1 MIDEMS
7 SIAENNKRIAK
18 NTIFLYFRM
27 LLTMAVS
34 LYTSRVILQTLG
46 VEDYGIYNVV
56 GGVIAML
63 SFLNGSLSGASSR
76 FITYELGKG
85 SSGNMKEMFSTILC
99 MHFILAIVILILGES
114 AGLWF
119 VYNKLVIP
127 AERMNA
133 ALWVYHCSILT
144 AIISIISI
152 PYNSLIIAHEKMNAF
167 AYISIVEVI
176 LKLVIVWMLTLFPYD
191 KLIIYA
197 ILYLIVQFLIRM
209 IYNHYCTKHF
219 KGSRTM
225 PTYHPKQMKEIFVY
239 ASWTMNGY
247 LAIVGYT
254 QGINILLNL
263 FFGPIVNAARGVAV
277 QVESATI
284 TFVQNFQMAAKPQII
299 KSYASNN
306 LEYMHSLIIASSK
319 YGFYLM
325 LLISFPLLLCIDSIL
340 NLWLGIVPEYT
351 ANFVRIMLFTGLLH
365 PLRYTI
371 INGIHATGDI
381 RKFQIYEGTSLLTV
395 LPISYILLQVLH
407 ITPEMVMIVY
417 LCVELITQG
426 IRIWIVL
433 PKIKMKYS
441 EYFKEIIV
449 PIVLPLIAMATPLFY
464 INVGADITFGKIII
478 YGGCSLLYMFAI
490 IFSLGLNNKERSFIL
505 NFIKQ
510 RINLCLHL

>member
-1 MIDEMS
+1 MS
-7 SIAENNKRIAK
+7 TTSENNKRIAK
-18 NTIFLYFRM
+18 NTLFLYFRM
-27 LLTMAVS
+27 LLTMAVT

-63 SFLNGSLSGASSR
+63 SFLNSSLSGASSR

-85 SSGNMKEMFSTILC
+85 NSGKMKEMFSTILC
-99 MHFILAIVILILGES
+99 IHFILAILILILGES
-114 AGLWF
+114 VGLWF

-127 AERMNA
+127 AERMTA

-144 AIISIISI
+144 AIVSIISV

-167 AYISIVEVI
+167 AYISIVEVT
-176 LKLVIVWMLTLFPYD
+176 LKLVIVWMLALFPFD

-197 ILYLIVQFLIRM
+197 ILFLCTQIVIRM
-209 IYNHYCTKHF
+209 IYNHYCTKNF
-219 KGSRTM
+219 KESRTM
-225 PTYHPKQMKEIFVY
+225 PIYHPKQMKEIFVY

-263 FFGPIVNAARGVAV
+263 FFGPIINAARGIAV
-277 QVESATI
+277 QVESATL
-284 TFVQNFQMAAKPQII
+284 TFVQNFQMAIRPQII

-306 LEYMHSLIIASSK
+306 FEYMHTLIIASSK

-325 LLISFPLLLCIDSIL
+325 LLISFPILLCVDAIL
-340 NLWLGIVPEYT
+340 TLWLGTVPEYT
-351 ANFVRIMLFTGLLH
+351 ANFVRIMLLTGLLS
-365 PLRYTI
+365 PLKTALL
-371 INGIHATGDI
+371 NAIHATGDI

-395 LPISYILLQVLH
+395 LPISYVLLKTLH

-417 LCVELITQG
+417 LCVSLITQG

-433 PKIKMKYS
+433 PKIKMKYNL
-441 EYFKEIIV
+441 YFKEAIF
-449 PIVLPLIAMATPLFY
+449 PLVFPLVAMLLPLFY
-464 INVGADITFGKIII
+464 INLGAEITFGKIII
-478 YGGCSLLYMFAI
+478 YVGCSLLYMFVI
-490 IFSLGLNNKERSFIL
+490 IFLGLRQRERSYVLHFI
-505 NFIKQ
+505 NKW
-510 RINLCLHL
+510 INSCLHH